1 MTRSYARAPK
11 GQRAKVTEPY
21 EAQAKLSVISAL
33 SLDGVGA
40 TFTIDDAV
48 DGEVFSVYVER
59 LLVPELRRGDIVFMD
74 NVSFHKNRRAV
85 NLIEAAGA
93 RAEYLPAYSP
103 EFNPIEHG
111 ISKIKAALR
120 RAKAKTQPKLERA
133 LSQAMRQ
140 VTSDDIRGWFNH
152 CGYACPR
159 K

>member
-1 MTRSYARAPK
+1 MSRSYARAVK

-33 SLDGVGA
+33 SLDGIGA

-48 DGEVFSVYVER
+48 DGDVFSVYVER

-85 NLIEAAGA
+85 NMIEAAGA
-93 RAEYLPAYSP
+93 RVEYLPAYSP
-103 EFNPIEHG
+103 EFNPIEHS

-120 RAKAKTQPKLERA
+120 RLKAKTQPKLERA
-133 LSQAMRQ
+133 LTQAMRQ
-140 VTSDDIRGWFNH
+140 VSTDDIRGWFNH
-152 CGYACPR
+152 CGYACPH

>member
-1 MTRSYARAPK
+1 MTRSYARALK

-21 EAQAKLSVISAL
+21 EAHAKLSVISAL

-40 TFTIDDAV
+40 TFTLDDAV

-74 NVSFHKNRRAV
+74 NVSFHKNRLAV
-85 NLIEAAGA
+85 NMIKAAGA
-93 RAEYLPAYSP
+93 RVEYLPAYSP

-111 ISKIKAALR
+111 ISKIKTALR
-120 RAKAKTQPKLERA
+120 RAKAKTQPTLERA

-140 VTSDDIRGWFNH
+140 VTPDDIRGWFNH
-152 CGYACPR
+152 CGYTCLH